1 MQPYA
6 PMSTEAVTIDAHG
19 TLVSLRDPVPA
30 LQRAL
35 AERGVPRDEVTV
47 RRAFAAEV
55 AFYVPRS
62 QAGRDR
68 ESLAALRVECA
79 RVFTEAAGA
88 DLEDFA
94 AAFTEAISFEELP
107 GARAACA
114 ALRAAGLSLAVV
126 SNWDIGLHEHLE
138 RLGLD
143 RAVDA
148 IVTSAEVGA
157 RKPAPD
163 IFVEALARL
172 EAAPARSVH
181 VGDDAADEAGA
192 AAAGMRFERAPL
204 DEAAQRI
211 LA

>member
-1 MQPYA
+1 MP
-6 PMSTEAVTIDAHG
+6 TEAVTIDAHG

-30 LQRAL
+30 LRRAL
-35 AERGVPRDEVTV
+35 AERSATRDEDTV
-47 RRAFAAEV
+47 RRAFETEV

-62 QAGRDR
+62 QAGRDP
-68 ESLAALRVECA
+68 ESLAALRSECA

-88 DLEDFA
+88 DVGDFA
-94 AAFTEAISFEELP
+94 EAFTEAIAFEEIP

-163 IFVEALARL
+163 VFLEALARL
-172 EAAPARSVH
+172 EVPAERAVH
-181 VGDDAADEAGA
+181 VGDDEADEAGA
-192 AAAGMRFERAPL
+192 RAAGMRFERAPL
-204 DEAAQRI
+204 DAAARRI

>member
-1 MQPYA
+1 MP
-6 PMSTEAVTIDAHG
+6 TEAVTIDAHG

-30 LQRAL
+30 LRRAL
-35 AERGVPRDEVTV
+35 AERGAPRDEDTV
-47 RRAFAAEV
+47 RRAFETEV

-62 QAGRDR
+62 QAGRDP
-68 ESLAALRVECA
+68 ESLAALRSECA

-88 DLEDFA
+88 DVGEFA
-94 AAFTEAISFEELP
+94 EAFTEAISFEEIP

-163 IFVEALARL
+163 VFLAALARL
-172 EAAPARSVH
+172 DVPAERAVH
-181 VGDDAADEAGA
+181 VGDDEADEAGA

-204 DEAAQRI
+204 EAAVRRI

>member
-1 MQPYA
+1 MP
-6 PMSTEAVTIDAHG
+6 TEAVTIDAHG

-30 LQRAL
+30 LGRAL
-35 AERGVPRDEVTV
+35 AERGAPRDEVTV
-47 RRAFAAEV
+47 RRAFEAEV

-62 QAGRDR
+62 QAGRDQ
-68 ESLAALRVECA
+68 ESLAALRSECA
-79 RVFTEAAGA
+79 RVFTEAADA
-88 DLEDFA
+88 DVGDFA
-94 AAFTEAISFEELP
+94 DAFTGAISFEAIP
-107 GARAACA
+107 GARDACA
-114 ALRAAGLSLAVV
+114 ALRTAGLSLAVV

-163 IFVEALARL
+163 VFLEALARL
-172 EAAPARSVH
+172 GVPAERAVH
-181 VGDDAADEAGA
+181 VGDDDVDEAGA

-204 DEAAQRI
+204 ADAAQRI